1 VDGEWELIHVNEQVS
16 NDWVALFDTT
26 PAEGEAEPF
35 VDYGSDGMRLEFPI
49 DVNLAVVAIPIID
62 DIETEP
68 TEFFGVLLSNPE
80 AGYIEEQGTATVGI
94 IDDECSFEL
103 VINSMEAPENGGPVL
118 VEVRRNGGVVN
129 PVTIEYDVVDGTAEN
144 RVDYLKGAG
153 RINFDAGQE
162 TAFIVIPIVDDI
174 KMEGLETF
182 ELNLTAAVVD
192 PDIALEGSAI
202 LGEATNIGVTIVD
215 DEMPGGVD
223 PGFKLKGGANG
234 PVFAILVDQDQRI
247 LLGGNFTRVGGVN
260 YGHMSRLHPDGYV
273 DSSFNVGTGLDDIV
287 WSLGVQADRKPVP
300 GGRYENIDGNPV
312 VALGRLNADGL
323 FDDTFGIDVGVDGEV
338 FAVAVQPDGGIVI
351 GGDFKKV
358 AGVAVKNI
366 ARLNPDGTL
375 DPTFAVGSGA
385 DKPVRDIAI
394 QDDGKLVVVGEFGVL
409 SGAAFG
415 KVARLNPDGTADA
428 EFTPG
433 MGANGIVHSL
443 GLQQDG
449 GIIVAGLFTTFD
461 GKDYPYVARLLTN
474 GTLDEEWGG
483 AATGING
490 AVFDVGTMS
499 DGKVIIGG
507 GFTEVGGYSRNSFA
521 RLHFNGEVDRNFE
534 PGEGANGPVFTV
546 AIQPDGNI
554 LLGGQFTQVG
564 GYEQN
569 NITRVFGGEQY
580 ALGRVEFKTARIEYN
595 EGEVAY
601 ELEVIRSGKVQEPVT
616 VQYKSVS
623 GTAEEGEDFTAV
635 SGEINFEKGGSEAII
650 TVSLL
655 DDELAEGNESFTI
668 ELTSEAVGIDP
679 GGRTSVEVAIID
691 DESSAG
697 FDQFA
702 FEVGEN
708 VSEVVIMVNR
718 SGGLIAEATAAY
730 TIQDGSAKVG
740 EDYTAE
746 SGVLTF
752 AEGAAS
758 ASILIGILE
767 DLIEEPTEDF
777 TVTLSDP
784 SGGLTLVGE
793 LTATVTLVDNDHLE
807 PGLTTFEAGMIP
819 PDSGWSSSGSWPW
832 YAQTAQVFEGS
843 YALRSGK
850 IEDAQESILVVEKE
864 TGAGTGYFH
873 VKVSSEQDW
882 DYLEFSLNGSALGK
896 WSGRVDWKKF
906 EFPLQAG
913 LNRLVWSY
921 RKDSGTFAGMDAA
934 FIDNVFLPEPPPVEP
949 PAITQLTGSMSVVEG
964 ESVELFV
971 TAVGSEPLA
980 YQWSKGGEALDEE
993 INPTLALNSIVPSDA
1008 GEYTVAVSNS
1018 AGQMESDVITVTVV
1032 QPASIVLQPEGG
1044 RASHGETVTLNVVAA
1059 GTEPISYQWYYGD
1072 ELIEGAT
1079 ESTLLLADLEAAD
1092 SGAYHVVVSN
1102 LAGTETSDTVTLTVE
1117 KPYPLGRVEF
1127 KTARI
1132 EYNEGEVAYE
1142 LEVIRSGK
1150 VQEPVTVQ
1158 YKSVSG
1164 TAEEGEDFTAV
1175 SGEINFEKGGSEAT
1189 ITVSL
1194 LDDALAE
1201 GSESFAIEL
1210 TSEAEGIDLR
1220 GQISVEVVMIDDE
1233 GSAGF
1238 DQLAFEVDES
1248 VGELV
1253 LVVNRFGGFG
1263 VQSAVAYTVQDGSAK
1278 LGEDYVAESGVLIF
1292 AEGAASA
1299 SILIGIVDNLF
1310 EEQTEDL
1317 TVTLSDPSEGL
1328 TLVGD
1333 LTATVTLVD
1342 NDQPAPGLTTFEF
1355 GMIPPDSGWSSSGS
1369 WPWYAQTAQVF
1380 EGGYALRSGKIE
1392 DAQESI
1398 LVVEKETG
1406 SGTGYFHVKVSSEQD
1421 WDYLE
1426 FSLNGSALGK
1436 WSGRIDWEKFEFPLQ
1451 AGMNRLVWSYRKDPR
1466 IFSGMDAA
1474 FIDNVFLPPVEPPA
1488 ITQLTESMSV
1498 FEGDSVELSVTVVGS
1513 EPLAYQWSKGGEELE
1528 GATDSRLTL
1537 ADVVP
1542 SDAGDYV
1549 VAVSNSAGRVESDVI
1564 TVAMAQPAS
1573 IVTQPEG
1580 GSASHGETVTL
1591 NVVAAGTEP
1600 ISYQWYHGDE
1610 LVEGATE
1617 STLLMADLQAEDSG
1631 TYHVVVSN
1639 RAGTET
1645 SDTVTLTVEIQGPE
1659 TRPILTVV
1667 GITAEGLQLSVT
1679 GDAATEYELQFSTDL
1694 KSWSTLANV
1703 VTDDTGKAVLTDAAN
1718 AETLAKETWA
1728 EATGFYRAV
1737 LVVGDGGE

>member
-1 VDGEWELIHVNEQVS
+1 V
-16 NDWVALFDTT
+16 
-26 PAEGEAEPF
+26 
-35 VDYGSDGMRLEFPI
+35 
-49 DVNLAVVAIPIID
+49 
-62 DIETEP
+62 
-68 TEFFGVLLSNPE
+68 
-80 AGYIEEQGTATVGI
+80 
-94 IDDECSFEL
+94 
-103 VINSMEAPENGGPVL
+103 
-118 VEVRRNGGVVN
+118 
-129 PVTIEYDVVDGTAEN
+129 
-144 RVDYLKGAG
+144 
-153 RINFDAGQE
+153 
-162 TAFIVIPIVDDI
+162 
-174 KMEGLETF
+174 
-182 ELNLTAAVVD
+182 
-192 PDIALEGSAI
+192 
-202 LGEATNIGVTIVD
+202 
-215 DEMPGGVD
+215 
-223 PGFKLKGGANG
+223 
-234 PVFAILVDQDQRI
+234 
-247 LLGGNFTRVGGVN
+247 
-260 YGHMSRLHPDGYV
+260 
-273 DSSFNVGTGLDDIV
+273 
-287 WSLGVQADRKPVP
+287 
-300 GGRYENIDGNPV
+300 
-312 VALGRLNADGL
+312 
-323 FDDTFGIDVGVDGEV
+323 
-338 FAVAVQPDGGIVI
+338 
-351 GGDFKKV
+351 
-358 AGVAVKNI
+358 
-366 ARLNPDGTL
+366 
-375 DPTFAVGSGA
+375 
-385 DKPVRDIAI
+385 
-394 QDDGKLVVVGEFGVL
+394 
-409 SGAAFG
+409 
-415 KVARLNPDGTADA
+415 
-428 EFTPG
+428 
-433 MGANGIVHSL
+433 
-443 GLQQDG
+443 
-449 GIIVAGLFTTFD
+449 
-461 GKDYPYVARLLTN
+461 
-474 GTLDEEWGG
+474 
-483 AATGING
+483 
-490 AVFDVGTMS
+490 
-499 DGKVIIGG
+499 
-507 GFTEVGGYSRNSFA
+507 
-521 RLHFNGEVDRNFE
+521 
-534 PGEGANGPVFTV
+534 
-546 AIQPDGNI
+546 
-554 LLGGQFTQVG
+554 
-564 GYEQN
+564 
-569 NITRVFGGEQY
+569 
-580 ALGRVEFKTARIEYN
+580 
-595 EGEVAY
+595 
-601 ELEVIRSGKVQEPVT
+601 
-616 VQYKSVS
+616 
-623 GTAEEGEDFTAV
+623 
-635 SGEINFEKGGSEAII
+635 
-650 TVSLL
+650 
-655 DDELAEGNESFTI
+655 
-668 ELTSEAVGIDP
+668 
-679 GGRTSVEVAIID
+679 
-691 DESSAG
+691 
-697 FDQFA
+697 
-702 FEVGEN
+702 
-708 VSEVVIMVNR
+708 
-718 SGGLIAEATAAY
+718 
-730 TIQDGSAKVG
+730 
-740 EDYTAE
+740 
-746 SGVLTF
+746 
-752 AEGAAS
+752 
-758 ASILIGILE
+758 
-767 DLIEEPTEDF
+767 
-777 TVTLSDP
+777 
-784 SGGLTLVGE
+784 
-793 LTATVTLVDNDHLE
+793 
-807 PGLTTFEAGMIP
+807 
-819 PDSGWSSSGSWPW
+819 
-832 YAQTAQVFEGS
+832 
-843 YALRSGK
+843 
-850 IEDAQESILVVEKE
+850 
-864 TGAGTGYFH
+864 
-873 VKVSSEQDW
+873 
-882 DYLEFSLNGSALGK
+882 
-896 WSGRVDWKKF
+896 
-906 EFPLQAG
+906 
-913 LNRLVWSY
+913 
-921 RKDSGTFAGMDAA
+921 
-934 FIDNVFLPEPPPVEP
+934 
-949 PAITQLTGSMSVVEG
+949 SVVEG
-964 ESVELFV
+964 ESVELSV

-993 INPTLALNSIVPSDA
+993 TNPTLALNSVVPSDA

-1132 EYNEGEVAYE
+1132 EYNEGEAAYE

-1150 VQEPVTVQ
+1150 VQESVTVQ

-1175 SGEINFEKGGSEAT
+1175 SGEINFEKGGNEAT
-1189 ITVSL
+1189 ITISL
-1194 LDDALAE
+1194 LDDELAE

-1220 GQISVEVVMIDDE
+1220 GQISVEVVIIDDE

-1253 LVVNRFGGFG
+1253 IVVNRFGGFG
-1263 VQSAVAYTVQDGSAK
+1263 VQSTVAYTVQDGSAK
-1278 LGEDYVAESGVLIF
+1278 VGEDFTAESGVLTF

-1310 EEQTEDL
+1310 EEPTEDL

-1333 LTATVTLVD
+1333 LTATVTIVD

-1398 LVVEKETG
+1398 LVVEKKTG

-1421 WDYLE
+1421 WDYLD
-1426 FSLNGSALGK
+1426 FSLNGQVLGK
-1436 WSGRIDWEKFEFPLQ
+1436 WSGRVDWKKFEFPLQ
-1451 AGMNRLVWSYRKDPR
+1451 AGLNRLVWSYRKDPR
-1466 IFSGMDAA
+1466 TFSGMDAV

-1488 ITQLTESMSV
+1488 ITLLTESMSV

-1513 EPLAYQWSKGGEELE
+1513 EPLVYQWSKGGEELE

-1549 VAVSNSAGRVESDVI
+1549 VAVSNSAGRVESDLI
-1564 TVAMAQPAS
+1564 TVTMAQSAS

-1703 VTDDTGKAVLTDAAN
+1703 VTDDTGKAVLTDAAS